1 MQPVFEEAQRLL
13 VRGEPFVLASVV
25 RTQGSTPQKPGAKL
39 LVRKDG
45 TAVGTLGGGCIEA
58 DVWAEAKSILDK
70 KGSTQLRTFE
80 LNEEIAA
87 RDGLVCGGTM
97 HILIDP
103 VAEAP
108 VSERASLEALLPE
121 VLAAFRG
128 EGDCALATLSAGPR
142 DGAKGSPAGARP
154 APESGSTS
162 GAKLFIRADG
172 SVLGSLGSEALD
184 RQAKEAAMELMPRGR
199 NRWLEAGS
207 DHIFVESFTTPP
219 TLVIAGGGHVG
230 KALYT
235 LAKFVG
241 FRVFIVD
248 DRPLF
253 ANKERFPDAD
263 GIIVDDFDAG
273 LRSLDMGLNHYVIVA
288 TRGHK
293 LDDIALMEAARSKA
307 GYVGLL
313 GSKRKAML
321 IYQDLFRNG
330 IPQERIEQVHSPVGL
345 NLGGRSPEE
354 IAFSIVA
361 EMLAIKND
369 GDGSTMKMGT
379 AMVSKAKE
387 LAARPQRRP
396 RLT

>member
-1 MQPVFEEAQRLL
+1 MQPIFEEAQRLL
-13 VRGEPFVLASVV
+13 ARKEPFVLASVV

-58 DVWAEAKSILDK
+58 DVWAEAKSILDER
-70 KGSTQLRTFE
+70 GSTQVRVFE
-80 LNEEIAA
+80 LNEDIAA

-97 HILIDP
+97 EILIDP
-103 VAEAP
+103 VGSVEGAGSRVEGG
-108 VSERASLEALLPE
+108 LPDILAD
-121 VLAAFRG
+121 VLAAYRG
-128 EGDCALATLSAGPR
+128 EGDCALATLAEGSRAG
-142 DGAKGSPAGARP
+142 GTGS
-154 APESGSTS
+154 
-162 GAKLFIRADG
+162 KLFVRADG
-172 SVLGSLGSEALD
+172 SVLGTLGSTALD
-184 RQAKEAAMELMPRGR
+184 TQAKAAAKEIMPRGR
-199 NRWLEAGS
+199 NRWLETPEGKV
-207 DHIFVESFTTPP
+207 FVEGFTTPP

-253 ANKERFPDAD
+253 ANSERFPDAD

-273 LRSLDMGLNHYVIVA
+273 LRSLAMGLNHYVIVA

-293 LDDIALMEAARSKA
+293 LDDLALLEAARSKA

-321 IYQDLFRNG
+321 IYRDLFAQG
-330 IPQERIEQVHSPVGL
+330 IPEERIAQIHSPVGL

-361 EMLAIKND
+361 EMLAIKNG
-369 GDGSTMKMGT
+369 GDGSTMKM
-379 AMVSKAKE
+379 AAPMVAKAKE
-387 LAARPQRRP
+387 LSTKRR
-396 RLT
+396 

>member
-1 MQPVFEEAQRLL
+1 MQAIFEEAQRLL
-13 VRGEPFVLASVV
+13 AKGEPFVLTSVV

-58 DVWAEAKSILDK
+58 DVWAEAKSILEEN
-70 KGSTQLRTFE
+70 GATQVRRFE

-87 RDGLVCGGTM
+87 KDGLVCGGTM
-97 HILIDP
+97 EILIDP
-103 VAEAP
+103 VQTPMGLAP
-108 VSERASLEALLPE
+108 FLPE
-121 VLAAFRG
+121 ILAAYRG
-128 EGDCALATLSAGPR
+128 EGDCAIATLASGLGLT
-142 DGAKGSPAGARP
+142 GAKIFVRPDGTILGTLGSPLLDAEVRDA
-154 APESGSTS
+154 
-162 GAKLFIRADG
+162 
-172 SVLGSLGSEALD
+172 AL
-184 RQAKEAAMELMPRGR
+184 ALMPRGR
-199 NRWLEAGS
+199 NRWLESANTKV
-207 DHIFVESFTTPP
+207 FVESFTTPP

-248 DRPLF
+248 DRPMF
-253 ANKERFPDAD
+253 ANPERFPDAD
-263 GIIVDDFDAG
+263 GIIVDDFDRG
-273 LRSLDMGLNHYVIVA
+273 LRSLDMGINHYVIVA

-293 LDDIALMEAARSKA
+293 LDDLALLEAAKSKA

-321 IYQDLFRNG
+321 IYRDLFRAS
-330 IPQERIEQVHSPVGL
+330 IPEERVAQIHSPVGL

-361 EMLAIKND
+361 EMIAIKND
-369 GDGSTMKMGT
+369 GSGAAMKMDES
-379 AMVSKAKE
+379 MVRKAKE
-387 LAARPQRRP
+387 LSARPAGRP
-396 RLT
+396 ASVR